1 MKYKVVKEFGSLK
14 KGDILE
20 NSVEEPQIF
29 VFEEETDNKYR
40 YVSLS
45 DDLVDTYAEDGYLI
59 ELTETVR
66 DDNEELIDTIAKA
79 VDQIDNMI
87 EQYDKDNESVTEKF
101 ANNEIPYCAKVEAD
115 TVHYNLK
122 KALNKIK
129 SILLNE

>member
-59 ELTETVR
+59 ELTETVSN
-66 DDNEELIDTIAKA
+66 DDEELIDTIAKA
-79 VDQIDNMI
+79 IDQIDNMI

-122 KALNKIK
+122 KVLNNIK

>member
-45 DDLVDTYAEDGYLI
+45 DDLVDIYAEDGYLI

-66 DDNEELIDTIAKA
+66 DDDEELIDTIAKA

-87 EQYDKDNESVTEKF
+87 KQYDEDNESVTEKF

-129 SILLNE
+129 GILLNE